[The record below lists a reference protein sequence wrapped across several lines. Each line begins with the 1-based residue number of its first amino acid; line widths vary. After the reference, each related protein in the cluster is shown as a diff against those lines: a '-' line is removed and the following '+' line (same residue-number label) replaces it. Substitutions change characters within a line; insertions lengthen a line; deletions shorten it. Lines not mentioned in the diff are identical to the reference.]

1 MDISLNKDQQK
12 SALLTTLV
20 VGLLL
25 LILFFVRFWPPSNL
39 KELMGGGGGGGI
51 EMNFGDSDY
60 GMGNNFKSET
70 LNVKEEQSKQA
81 PATASPEDN
90 VITEDDAAD
99 DIAALPKNEKP
110 KKTTPTVVKTET
122 KPVIEKPKVSKNTN
136 DALSNLLNSNK
147 GGDGNDKTGGNKGRP
162 DGKLSSSGYSGS
174 GSGTGSGSG
183 SGSGTG
189 SGSGSGNGSGS
200 GSGNGSGKGSGSN
213 YMLGNRKALSK
224 PVPNYTC
231 NEEGNVAVQI
241 SVDQSGNVVAAKP
254 GVRGTTNAAKCLLD
268 EAKNAAMRTR
278 WEPDSN
284 AKETQV
290 GLIIYNFS
298 LN

>member
-39 KELMGGGGGGGI
+39 KELMGGSGGGGI

-60 GMGNNFKSET
+60 GMGGNFKSET

-110 KKTTPTVVKTET
+110 KKTTPAVVKMET
-122 KPVIEKPKVSKNTN
+122 KPVVEKPKVSKNTN

>member
-1 MDISLNKDQQK
+1 MTISLNKDQQK
-12 SALLTTLV
+12 SVVLTTIV

-39 KELMGGGGGGGI
+39 KELLGGGGGGGI

-60 GMGNNFKSET
+60 GMGENFKSET
-70 LNVKEEQSKQA
+70 LNVKEEQTKQV
-81 PATASPEDN
+81 PVTSSTDDN

-99 DIAALPKNEKP
+99 DVAALPKNEKP
-110 KKTTPTVVKTET
+110 KKTIPTVVKAET
-122 KPVIEKPKVSKNTN
+122 KPVVEKPKVSKNTN

-174 GSGTGSGSG
+174 GSGTGSG
-183 SGSGTG
+183 T
-189 SGSGSGNGSGS
+189 GSGSGNGSGS
-200 GSGNGSGKGSGSN
+200 GSGSGSGNGNGSGAGNGSG
-213 YMLGNRKALSK
+213 YYLGNRKAVMK
-224 PVPNYTC
+224 PKPNYTC

-241 SVDQSGNVVAAKP
+241 SVDKSGNVIDAKP
-254 GVRGTTNAAKCLLD
+254 GTRGTTNAAKCLLD
-268 EAKNAAMRTR
+268 EAKSAALRTKWQADENA
-278 WEPDSN
+278 PD
-284 AKETQV
+284 KQV
-290 GLIIYNFS
+290 GIIIYNFS